1 MKAIYTL
8 VLAAA
13 VVLGTAGCRS
23 KSTVPGYR
31 GPVIFGTVSYKAR
44 IALPPDAVLTMR
56 LLDVTRRDAPA
67 VVLTERSVSGPGQPP
82 LAFELPYPPEAVRPD
97 RRTVVEARI
106 EVAGRTRLYS
116 ATAHVVTTETVMQPQ
131 EIWVEPAP

>member
-1 MKAIYTL
+1 MKAIFTL

-13 VVLGTAGCRS
+13 VMLGAAGCRS
-23 KSTVPGYR
+23 KSSASGYR
-31 GPVIFGTVSYKAR
+31 GPVIFGTVMYQAR
-44 IALPPDAVLTMR
+44 IALPPDAVLTIR

-67 VVLTERSVSGPGQPP
+67 VVLAEKSVSGPGQPP
-82 LAFELPYPPEAVRPD
+82 LAFELPYPLEAIRPD

-106 EVAGRTRLYS
+106 EVAGRTRFYS
-116 ATAHVVTTETVMQPQ
+116 AAAHAVTTETVMQPQ

>member
-1 MKAIYTL
+1 MKAIFTF
-8 VLAAA
+8 VLTAA

-23 KSTVPGYR
+23 KSSAADYR
-31 GPVIFGTVSYKAR
+31 GPVIFGTVMYKAR

-67 VVLTERSVSGPGQPP
+67 VVLTEKSVSGPGQPP
-82 LAFELPYPPEAVRPD
+82 LAFELPYPLEAIRPD
-97 RRTVVEARI
+97 RRTVLEARI
-106 EVAGRTRLYS
+106 EVAGRTRFYS
-116 ATAHVVTTETVMQPQ
+116 ATAHAVTTESVMQPQ